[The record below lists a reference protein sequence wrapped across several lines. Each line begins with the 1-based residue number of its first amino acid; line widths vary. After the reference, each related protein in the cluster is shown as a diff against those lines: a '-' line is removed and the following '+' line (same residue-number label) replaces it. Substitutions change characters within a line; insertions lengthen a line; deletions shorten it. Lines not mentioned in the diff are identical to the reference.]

1 MKYRVLSSKIV
12 EWYEEHRRPLPW
24 RRTRDPYRIWLSE
37 IILQQTRVLQGLPYY
52 KKFIQRYPTV
62 QSLAVATERDV
73 LRLWQG
79 LGYYSRARNLRKCA
93 ITVLKDYNGKF
104 PDNFTELKLLPGIG
118 DYTAAAIAS
127 FSFGEPVAV
136 LDGNVF
142 RVLSRLFGIHD
153 EISSSVGKK
162 KFTTLANQLV
172 PVDNPGQHNQ
182 AMMEFGALH
191 CTPANP
197 LCADCFLK
205 TACIAYANNWQ
216 STLPVKK
223 KPKKA
228 SLRHF
233 YYFVVQRKGR
243 FLMSKRPTGDIWT
256 GLYEFPL
263 LEAEGPLSQKQ
274 LEKSLTKE
282 NQVYFNKINSMKVS
296 SAYKHVL
303 THQLIHAR
311 FVELGLKMKN
321 EQLDKGLFAGS
332 KFYSPR
338 QAAALPKSVL
348 INRYLHE
355 TGAL

>member
-1 MKYRVLSSKIV
+1 MKYRVLSSKVV

-37 IILQQTRVLQGLPYY
+37 IILQQTRVSQGLPYY

-104 PDNFTELKLLPGIG
+104 PDNFTELKLRPGIG

-153 EISSSVGKK
+153 EVSSSVGKK
-162 KFTTLANQLV
+162 KFATLANQLV

-197 LCADCFLK
+197 LCADCSLK
-205 TACIAYANNWQ
+205 TVCIRSCRSSKSRLIFSSDSFVGSCKNDDNDDRRF
-216 STLPVKK
+216 TLN
-223 KPKKA
+223 
-228 SLRHF
+228 F
-233 YYFVVQRKGR
+233 
-243 FLMSKRPTGDIWT
+243 I
-256 GLYEFPL
+256 
-263 LEAEGPLSQKQ
+263 
-274 LEKSLTKE
+274 
-282 NQVYFNKINSMKVS
+282 
-296 SAYKHVL
+296 
-303 THQLIHAR
+303 
-311 FVELGLKMKN
+311 ELN
-321 EQLDKGLFAGS
+321 
-332 KFYSPR
+332 
-338 QAAALPKSVL
+338 
-348 INRYLHE
+348 
-355 TGAL
+355 